1 MNQKDL
7 IYLIGI
13 VALTSFAFY
22 IIFGVL
28 KVSGTGLSGLGNNV
42 VEGMTD
48 KQEKK
53 LEKKIEKAN
62 EIFDKSMESISKSD
76 IAKDVLNQDD
86 VEGFSDYKESIEEML
101 NIYCEIEKNR
111 LLIGLIEK
119 SAKGNDILNRGFDEQ
134 DKKQMDNI
142 IRLSQ
147 FKKFLEEHENVSL

>member
-1 MNQKDL
+1 M
-7 IYLIGI
+7 
-13 VALTSFAFY
+13 
-22 IIFGVL
+22 
-28 KVSGTGLSGLGNNV
+28 GLSGLGNNV

-62 EIFDKSMESISKSD
+62 ETMDKSMEAMSKSD
-76 IAKDVLNQDD
+76 IAKGMLNKDD

-111 LLIGLIEK
+111 LLMGLIEK
-119 SAKGNDILNRGFDEQ
+119 SAKGSDVLNEGFN
-134 DKKQMDNI
+134 KQEKEAMDDI
-142 IRLSQ
+142 IRLSR